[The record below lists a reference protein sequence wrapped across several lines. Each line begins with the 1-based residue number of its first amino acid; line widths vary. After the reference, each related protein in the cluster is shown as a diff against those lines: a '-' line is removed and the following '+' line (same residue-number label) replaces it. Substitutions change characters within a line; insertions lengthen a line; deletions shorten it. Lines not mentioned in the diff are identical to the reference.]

1 MRTTR
6 ITLISVLI
14 VNDLLNIVGKDRIL
28 EVKTHGLTYSQR
40 STFVAWGGDLHD
52 TVISTR
58 FISLNRLNILKGVFY
73 LRTQLFS
80 FLFRVIGP
88 LLPGGGAK
96 LRTPPTSPPR
106 GLNLLLVGS
115 DPPPLEG

>member
-1 MRTTR
+1 MRTIA

-52 TVISTR
+52 SVGYTCYL
-58 FISLNRLNILKGVFY
+58 SLNRLN
-73 LRTQLFS
+73 
-80 FLFRVIGP
+80 
-88 LLPGGGAK
+88 
-96 LRTPPTSPPR
+96 
-106 GLNLLLVGS
+106 
-115 DPPPLEG
+115 